1 MTGDMIGV
9 GGGYEPE
16 FLDFRGS
23 PWRFGSRTLFKRCAP
38 IGVKFWQSFDPNGW
52 ILTHFMTIFRHKLSL
67 GFLHDILYL
76 PTLSLPTFS
85 EGVVRWNRMVIA
97 Q

>member
-1 MTGDMIGV
+1 MTGDMMGR
-9 GGGYEPE
+9 GGGADMSPN
-16 FLDFRGS
+16 FWIFGGLLIVSGS
-23 PWRFGSRTLFKRCAP
+23 GTLFKRCAP

-52 ILTHFMTIFRHKLSL
+52 ILTHFMTIFRHKLSV

-85 EGVVRWNRMVIA
+85 EGVVL
-97 Q
+97 